1 MESAL
6 FCIKIS
12 LLYDLCGWEF
22 QAGGAWVSVSHQRK
36 IEFKMQKESPVTTKR
51 WHLLTWAGVE
61 MVGGGGGRGVMDEIE
76 I

>member
-12 LLYDLCGWEF
+12 LLYDLCGFEF
-22 QAGGAWVSVSHQRK
+22 QARGARVSVSHQRK
-36 IEFKMQKESPVTTKR
+36 MELKMQKELLVTTKH
-51 WHLLTWAGVE
+51 WCLLTWAGVE
-61 MVGGGGGRGVMDEIE
+61 MVDGGGGVMDEIE

>member
-12 LLYDLCGWEF
+12 LLYDICGWEF
-22 QAGGAWVSVSHQRK
+22 QAGGARVSVFHQRK
-36 IEFKMQKESPVTTKR
+36 MEFKMQKESLVTTEHWR
-51 WHLLTWAGVE
+51 LLTWAGVG
-61 MVGGGGGRGVMDEIE
+61 MVGGEGGVMDERE